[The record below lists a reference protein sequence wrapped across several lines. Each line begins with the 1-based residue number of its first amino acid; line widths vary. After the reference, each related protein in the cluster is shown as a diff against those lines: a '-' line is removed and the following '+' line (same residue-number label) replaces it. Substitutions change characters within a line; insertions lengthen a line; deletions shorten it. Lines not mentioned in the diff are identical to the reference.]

1 MKNLKIEIKDKIETE
16 INNTLFVNVY
26 ENSGSLI
33 ETKMRDS
40 LKALNTI
47 IFEHTFEYMCSRF
60 NAKAIKRISVNDWIN
75 HLYYFYNGLDQNNE
89 STDYKRMA

>member
-1 MKNLKIEIKDKIETE
+1 MNNLKNEIKDKIETE
-16 INNTLFVNVY
+16 ISNTLFDVC
-26 ENSGSLI
+26 ENNGSLI
-33 ETKMRDS
+33 ENKMRDS